1 MAATATGMGVGAASP
16 GDAWALLALKDP
28 LSHGLKQPPS
38 HLAPQAPQQVI
49 QTNSHNGNGV
59 NCAETLGYNNVS
71 PPQNNIN
78 HKMPDPVA
86 KIQGKEFEYFLRQRR
101 TVIGRN
107 SSTQGDVDIH
117 LGNSS
122 FVSRAHI
129 EILYERAEFYLKC
142 NGKNGI
148 IMDGQ
153 FQRKNAP
160 PVLMPKT
167 CSLRFPSTNIRLYFQ
182 SLLSDYD
189 DQLDDGD
196 EPLEEEKE
204 SQERFASTMQDMKP
218 LSITIPS
225 STEEYVASPP
235 SSPTGTISVP
245 NSCPASP
252 NSHRVFNPYSQ
263 FRERLHTPLPLAPS
277 QQSHNHQTQQG
288 QVELQLVQAAAEQK
302 QDLNFL
308 THNAVVYPTEDGGLS
323 TVPAAPSPSQ
333 HHHLPPPHPPD
344 PLSSPGSKTDESK
357 PPFSYAQLIVQA
369 ISQAHEKQLT
379 LSGIYSYITKNYP
392 YYRTADKGWQNS
404 IRHNLSLNRYFV
416 KVPRSQEEPGKG
428 SFWRI
433 DPASE
438 VKLVEQAFRRRRQR
452 GVPCFR
458 APGTGGYLAHTS
470 SRSAPSSPNQ
480 LHSVGHVSGLM
491 TPESLSREASP
502 QPQDNGSPE
511 NQGHHPSI
519 LNGSQ
524 IQLGGPVGGQ
534 TLKLTSSL
542 QLGQQLQLAN
552 GQQLQLAAGQLV
564 SAGPVGGVPST
575 GQAGGKQI
583 MVASGGQ
590 VPRLIVQPAH
600 IAMLTNGQ
608 DGQNVAQVIGAVG
621 ENKGQPRMLSINPE
635 SMQGG
640 GRIQFSQVLSLP
652 QHQTQQKQGAL
663 STMISTKPKIGS
675 VQATTNQ
682 IPVLLQPVN
691 SASSDVVKRVYSSA
705 PPPGTPITPGTQII
719 LSEGVQAGMAH
730 TMPVNMP
737 LQPLE
742 LVTNSLRPPFTTN
755 GLAINHSGNG
765 VSINPV
771 PVSLPLHPLPQNLGY
786 SEHSQVTMQGLTSGS
801 VVVTPS
807 AGGPPQPPP
816 PLPAPSVS
824 VSMVEVKV
832 APHHGQNYGEP
843 DPKKPRIELS
853 QHHRYA

>member
-1 MAATATGMGVGAASP
+1 MAAAGVGAASP

-28 LSHGLKQPPS
+28 HVHGLKQPP
-38 HLAPQAPQQVI
+38 PNPPQVI

-59 NCAETLGYNNVS
+59 NGADIHGNNNVS
-71 PPQNNIN
+71 PPQNSN
-78 HKMPDPVA
+78 HKMPGPVA
-86 KIQGKEFEYFLRQRR
+86 KIQGKEFEYLVRQRR

-129 EILYERAEFYLKC
+129 EILFERAEFYLKC

-160 PVLMPKT
+160 PLLMPKT

-182 SLLSDYD
+182 SLLSEYEDQMD
-189 DQLDDGD
+189 DD
-196 EPLEEEKE
+196 EPEEEKE

-225 STEEYVASPP
+225 ATEEYVASPP

-263 FRERLHTPLPLAPS
+263 FRERLHTPQAHQV
-277 QQSHNHQTQQG
+277 QQAQQQAQGQAQG
-288 QVELQLVQAAAEQK
+288 QVELQLVQEQK
-302 QDLNFL
+302 QDINLL

-344 PLSSPGSKTDESK
+344 PMGSPGSKTDESK

-369 ISQAHEKQLT
+369 ISQASEKQLT

-458 APGTGGYLAHTS
+458 APGYLAHTS

-480 LHSVGHVSGLM
+480 LAVSGLM

-511 NQGHHPSI
+511 GNIHHPSI

-534 TLKLTSSL
+534 TLKLTNSL

-552 GQQLQLAAGQLV
+552 GQQLQLAAGQLLP
-564 SAGPVGGVPST
+564 AGSGATVQTVQT
-575 GQAGGKQI
+575 VQTAQGGKQ
-583 MVASGGQ
+583 VLALANTASGG
-590 VPRLIVQPAH
+590 VPRLIVQPAQL
-600 IAMLTNGQ
+600 AMLTNGGNQ
-608 DGQNVAQVIGAVG
+608 AGAQGSIQTEGKGA
-621 ENKGQPRMLSINPE
+621 PRVLSINPD
-635 SMQGG
+635 Q
-640 GRIQFSQVLSLP
+640 RIQFSQVVSLP
-652 QHQTQQKQGAL
+652 PGQQGA
-663 STMISTKPKIGS
+663 ISTIISSKPKMGS
-675 VQATTNQ
+675 VQATTNHT
-682 IPVLLQPVN
+682 PVLLQPVS
-691 SASSDVVKRVYSSA
+691 SAPTEIVKRVYTSA

-719 LSEGVQAGMAH
+719 LSEGVQA
-730 TMPVNMP
+730 NMQGLP
-737 LQPLE
+737 LQQGQALE
-742 LVTNSLRPPFTTN
+742 LVRQEAKQGIASSSYTN
-755 GLAINHSGNG
+755 GNNG

-771 PVSLPLHPLPQNLGY
+771 VSLPLHPLPPGAGHM
-786 SEHSQVTMQGLTSGS
+786 EHAHVQGLSSGS
-801 VVVTPS
+801 VVLTPS
-807 AGGPPQPPP
+807 AGPPQPPP
-816 PLPAPSVS
+816 PLPTPSVS

-832 APHHGQNYGEP
+832 AAQQHSSSGQGEP
-843 DPKKPRIELS
+843 EAKKPRLELS
-853 QHHRYA
+853 HQHHHA